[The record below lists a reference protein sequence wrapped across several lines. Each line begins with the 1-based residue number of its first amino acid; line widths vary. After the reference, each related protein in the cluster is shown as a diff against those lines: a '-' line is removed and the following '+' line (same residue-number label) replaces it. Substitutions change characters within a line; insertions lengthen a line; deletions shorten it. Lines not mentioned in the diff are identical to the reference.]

1 MIHHLCHTR
10 TFYAYFA
17 SVFGAICRQSCIR
30 VPNMLKHFFKTMV
43 HWSRRYLGIFGIF
56 VDSMFPTT
64 LDPPTLVTQLVQWKK
79 KMKQNPDGF
88 FLQQYL
94 FFLATVTGGFALM
107 LAKVDALRPQ
117 LEPFLLPYKDGA
129 WVIST
134 NQLLQFHWRLYRLP
148 CRILV
153 SWCEVTPKG
162 SLVVFNNTVSSRNMG
177 IHFRN
182 LELGANMIKIS
193 SKAKW

>member
-1 MIHHLCHTR
+1 
-10 TFYAYFA
+10 
-17 SVFGAICRQSCIR
+17 
-30 VPNMLKHFFKTMV
+30 MV

-56 VDSMFPTT
+56 VDSMFPST
-64 LDPPTLVTQLVQWKK
+64 LDPPTLITQLVQWKK
-79 KMKQNPDGF
+79 KMKQNRDGF
-88 FLQQYL
+88 FCNSTC
-94 FFLATVTGGFALM
+94 FFGNGDWGFALM

-182 LELGANMIKIS
+182 LGLGANMIKNKQQ
-193 SKAKW
+193 SKMIIM